1 MSVLSLLRSVSP
13 AGLYPPL
20 RSSSGLAGHRT
31 DPSAFGLRAAYAKGL
46 CPTSERGQQ
55 AWSAPGTR
63 MVLFIENFHIEPAVR
78 RRLARKDFRVT
89 FDQDFAAVVGA
100 CAAAS
105 AGRMDEALI
114 ASFAAAFDAG
124 FAHSVEIWAR
134 SGALAGGIFG
144 FAIGRVFF
152 TEGCFARA
160 RDASKVGF
168 VALNCHLQRWGYLMN
183 DGKHLSG
190 RLCQLGFLPVQRAA
204 FDALLAMACTGTGQ
218 EGRWAVDQTLSLA
231 AWNPRA
237 MSALH

>member
-1 MSVLSLLRSVSP
+1 
-13 AGLYPPL
+13 
-20 RSSSGLAGHRT
+20 
-31 DPSAFGLRAAYAKGL
+31 
-46 CPTSERGQQ
+46 
-55 AWSAPGTR
+55 
-63 MVLFIENFHIEPAVR
+63 
-78 RRLARKDFRVT
+78 
-89 FDQDFAAVVGA
+89 
-100 CAAAS
+100 
-105 AGRMDEALI
+105 MDEALI
-114 ASFAAAFDAG
+114 ASFVAAFDAG
-124 FAHSVEIWAR
+124 VAHSVEIWDR

-204 FDALLAMACTGTGQ
+204 FEALLAMACTGTGQ
-218 EGRWAVDQTLSLA
+218 EGRWAVDQTLNLA